1 MSKLFIKPCV
11 GRVTSPFGFRIH
23 PIRHVKSWHQ
33 GIDIAQAGSVPIRAA
48 ANGVVTRNQALG
60 TYGNVV
66 MIVHKLDGKT
76 YETNYAHLRSGSKMI
91 VGQRVNQGDVIGYMG
106 NTGSSTAQ
114 HLHFEIHNGRWE
126 TGQPN
131 AVDPEKYIGDVFGA
145 LPKARPT
152 QPIKKP
158 IVTVI
163 AAPKPQP
170 IEKEVSK
177 LMNTGSKSL
186 NEQYAEF
193 LEEAHKRGILDKK
206 WADKARKGELT
217 ESEAIALN
225 GIVTSRTHFNK

>member
-1 MSKLFIKPCV
+1 MKKLFIKPCT
-11 GRVTSPFGFRIH
+11 GRITSPFGWRIH
-23 PIRHVKSWHQ
+23 PIKHVKSWHQ
-33 GIDIAQAGSVPIRAA
+33 GIDIAQPGPVPIRAA
-48 ANGVVTRNQALG
+48 ADGVVTRNQVLG
-60 TYGNVV
+60 TYGNVI
-66 MIVHKLDGKT
+66 MIVHKLDGQT

-91 VGQRVNQGDVIGYMG
+91 VGQRVKQGDIIAYMG

-114 HLHFEIHNGRWE
+114 HLHFEIHVGRWE
-126 TGQPN
+126 TKQPN
-131 AVDPEKYIGDVFGA
+131 AVDPSELIGDVFGA
-145 LPKARPT
+145 LPKGPPE
-152 QPIKKP
+152 PIQKP

-163 AAPKPQP
+163 ATPIPQP
-170 IEKEVSK
+170 IKKEVSK

-225 GIVTSRTHFNK
+225 GIVLSRTHFNK